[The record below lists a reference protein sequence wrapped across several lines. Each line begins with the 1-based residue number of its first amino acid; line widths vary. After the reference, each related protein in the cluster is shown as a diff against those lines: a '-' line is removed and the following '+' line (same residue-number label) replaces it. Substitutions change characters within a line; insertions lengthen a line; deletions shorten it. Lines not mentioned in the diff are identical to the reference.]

1 MIDFLK
7 AFPFVTKEEYLWSWT
22 VPQVELAAND
32 NTHIEHLTEEQAKI
46 ETEKKNA
53 IMYSDPS
60 QLLSDLNVPV
70 FKKK

>member
-7 AFPFVTKEEYLWSWT
+7 AFPFISKEEYLWSWT
-22 VPQVELAAND
+22 VPQVELAAHD

-53 IMYSDPS
+53 ITYSDPS

-70 FKKK
+70 FK